1 MMTPS
6 AVAKLIAKWRENV
19 QYCLKESDRLA
30 DMQEDKRSERFLT
43 RGRTMEECV
52 NQLEV
57 ALLQKG
63 QAKGAVVSTWGASEH
78 ITVLP
83 KSARLA
89 TAPPEQAD
97 QLVERWEQI
106 AEHGEGTPATDNFYF
121 RCAMERCAA
130 ELKATFGTPLAAHD
144 QKMREPLTAWMIENS
159 FATGHGDTVE
169 DLLKELKW
177 QIKESN
183 QKVRREIECQ
193 IILQLMGAEPYLG
206 RGHVESGGEFIW
218 TVVADKV
225 SVLALASPAQ
235 AANKPEASHE

>member
-130 ELKATFGTPLAAHD
+130 ELKATLRATAPL
-144 QKMREPLTAWMIENS
+144 E
-159 FATGHGDTVE
+159 
-169 DLLKELKW
+169 
-177 QIKESN
+177 
-183 QKVRREIECQ
+183 
-193 IILQLMGAEPYLG
+193 
-206 RGHVESGGEFIW
+206 
-218 TVVADKV
+218 
-225 SVLALASPAQ
+225 Q
-235 AANKPEASHE
+235 AAL